1 MGKTTKN
8 KNIIPD
14 DGSEGM
20 EPIQADLSGQIPDD
34 AGTSVKTSADIYTDT
49 SSEISAH
56 DSAETSEEM
65 FAGNDSGQDS
75 GNDASSYDELKK
87 ICQAQEETI
96 RKTNVDKN
104 KLMVENADLKANV
117 LKLTKV
123 LEDHRWEIRRLKNQ
137 VEELTKPPYFIATV
151 METFGEE
158 TALLKMHG
166 NNQEILTQVSSDV
179 KGALEPGMRV
189 MVNGAYVVMD
199 ILGQSTDVRAQVM
212 ELIHSPDVDYSMI
225 GGLDDV
231 IREVVET
238 VELPLTE
245 PELFEK
251 IGIEPPSGVILYGSP
266 GTGKTLI
273 AKAVAS
279 KADATFIRMS
289 GSDLV
294 QKFVGEGARLVKDIF
309 AMARAKA
316 PSILF
321 IDEIDAVGSMR
332 TFDGTSG
339 SAEVNRTMIQLLA
352 EMDGFDT
359 SGDVKIMAATNRI
372 DLLDPALLRP
382 GRFDRAI
389 EVPMPDEEARLEILK
404 IHTRKMNLG
413 KDVDLEKLAKD
424 SKDYS
429 GADLSTVTKEAG
441 MFALR
446 RRDTQITMADMT
458 EAMKKVKKDAALRN
472 NAPESM
478 FI

>member
-1 MGKTTKN
+1 MFRTEKRSYEKN
-8 KNIIPD
+8 DRKESRKKNIYKSGLRVTHIPEKTKK
-14 DGSEGM
+14 GINMTE
-20 EPIQADLSGQIPDD
+20 ADLKNNRKDIGASMP
-34 AGTSVKTSADIYTDT
+34 AAVSAHERETDEAENAAREEAVRHLND
-49 SSEISAH
+49 EIS
-56 DSAETSEEM
+56 TL
-65 FAGNDSGQDS
+65 Q
-75 GNDASSYDELKK
+75 L
-87 ICQAQEETI
+87 
-96 RKTNVDKN
+96 
-104 KLMVENADLKANV
+104 ENADLKANV
-117 LKLTKV
+117 LKMTQV

-137 VEELTKPPYFIATV
+137 IEELTKPPYFIATV

-158 TALLKMHG
+158 TTLVKMHG
-166 NNQEILTQVSSDV
+166 NNQEILTQVTGDV
-179 KGALEPGMRV
+179 KGLLEPGMRV
-189 MVNGAYVVMD
+189 TVNGAYVVMD

-212 ELIHSPDVDYSMI
+212 ELINTPDVDYSMI

-245 PELFEK
+245 PEVFK
-251 IGIEPPSGVILYGSP
+251 RIGIEPPSGVILYGSP

-273 AKAVAS
+273 AKAVAA
-279 KADATFIRMS
+279 KANATFIRMS

-309 AMARAKA
+309 AMARSKA
-316 PSILF
+316 PAILF
-321 IDEIDAVGSMR
+321 IDEIDAVGGMR

-389 EVPMPDEEARLEILK
+389 EVPMPGEEARLEILR
-404 IHTRKMNLG
+404 IHTRKMTLDDG
-413 KDVDLEKLAKD
+413 VDLEKLAKD
-424 SKDYS
+424 TKDYS
-429 GADLSTVTKEAG
+429 GADLSAVAKEAG

-446 RRDTQITMADMT
+446 RRDTKVTMQDMT
-458 EAMKKVKKDAALRN
+458 QAVRKVKKEAASLPGTP
-472 NAPESM
+472 AEM
-478 FI
+478 FA